1 MTFVLEIVHKFQR
14 LCRLSH
20 ALFCLLTRDQFK
32 NRHVILR
39 GRIVGIKQTWTVSA
53 ADETSCAPCYRPC
66 DRSASLRYSAT
77 GRIFVLRSSDVFD
90 RDCHLSES
98 YARCTCRFIF
108 DSRVVSLKRDA
119 RREEK
124 KEKDEARQVGRE
136 IALPRNCMLDV
147 YVYRRGIRCFATLLL
162 DLRRY
167 CSQRA
172 AMELSPAITERYPLP
187 SANLSLFRRIME
199 RQLFGLI

>member
-1 MTFVLEIVHKFQR
+1 MGSNKRGQFQR
-14 LCRLSH
+14 LTKLPVPR
-20 ALFCLLTRDQFK
+20 
-32 NRHVILR
+32 VI
-39 GRIVGIKQTWTVSA
+39 V
-53 ADETSCAPCYRPC
+53 C

-147 YVYRRGIRCFATLLL
+147 YARNYIGVESAAS
-162 DLRRY
+162 RRY
-167 CSQRA
+167 YSIYVDIA
-172 AMELSPAITERYPLP
+172 LSEPRWNCRQPLP
-187 SANLSLFRRIME
+187 NDTPSPPQTCHYFAE
-199 RQLFGLI
+199 